1 MPDDFCGKRIKQDT
15 VNGLQSQLRKVRTGS
30 EKADAFAPY
39 ALRLLPFGFRLDYH
53 ALSKIIY
60 RSCYE

>member
-15 VNGLQSQLRKVRTGS
+15 VNGLQSQLGKVRAGH
-30 EKADAFAPY
+30 EKAEAFAPY
-39 ALRLLPFGFRLDYH
+39 APSPFAFGFRLDYH

-60 RSCYE
+60 RSGYE